1 MQVLIE
7 CGELRLDFSQ
17 RGLQGGAA
25 CGIRGPLRE
34 NVFALKVQSLFLPF
48 GCGSPLS
55 GLPSFFLTHLCL
67 SGARGLAF
75 GGICHLLFHRFT
87 FPTTRHI
94 FILRAYAKRRTALEP
109 ASNQI

>member
-34 NVFALKVQSLFLPF
+34 NVFALKVEGLATAF
-48 GCGSPLS
+48 GCGTILDGKAP
-55 GLPSFFLTHLCL
+55 FCFTH
-67 SGARGLAF
+67 
-75 GGICHLLFHRFT
+75 
-87 FPTTRHI
+87 
-94 FILRAYAKRRTALEP
+94 
-109 ASNQI
+109 